1 MIGRLTGKILAKQA
15 PMVLLDV
22 NGVGYEVFVPM
33 NTFYQL
39 PVEGQTISLH
49 THFVVREDAQILYG
63 FYQLRER
70 ELFRMLIKIN
80 GVGPKMALAILS
92 GISLD
97 ELIACVAANDVVQL
111 TRVPGVGRKTAERLL
126 VEMRDKL
133 ANWEEFA
140 AAGDSSL
147 AGKLSGVMNDASS
160 ALVALGYKAAEATK
174 LVKKVY
180 QAELS
185 SEELIRLALREATGR
200 G

>member
-1 MIGRLTGKILAKQA
+1 MIGRLVGKVLEKQA
-15 PMVLLDV
+15 PLVLVDV
-22 NGVGYEVFVPM
+22 SGIGYEVFVPM

-39 PVEGQTISLH
+39 PTEGAIVTLH

-63 FYQLRER
+63 FYQKQER

-92 GISLD
+92 GISLE
-97 ELIACVAANDVVQL
+97 ELIHCVSNNDVVQL

-133 ANWEEFA
+133 DDWAEISTTP
-140 AAGDSSL
+140 GSIVDS
-147 AGKLSGVMNDASS
+147 LSDAMKDASS
-160 ALVALGYKAAEATK
+160 ALVALGYKATEAGK
-174 LVKKVY
+174 LIKKVY
-180 QAELS
+180 QANLS
-185 SEELIRLALREATGR
+185 SEELIRLALREATSR